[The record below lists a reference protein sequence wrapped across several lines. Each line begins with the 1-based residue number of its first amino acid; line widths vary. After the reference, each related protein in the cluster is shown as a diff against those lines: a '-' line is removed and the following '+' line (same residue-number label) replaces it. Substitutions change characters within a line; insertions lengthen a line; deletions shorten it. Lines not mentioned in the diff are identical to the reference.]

1 MKKISRLARPLLLL
15 ALCSVP
21 LLAAAQGVNPVPLK
35 GYGTS
40 IIGLINNVFVPVLL
54 AVAFIV
60 FVWGIFE
67 YFILGASNEED
78 RKKGRQLVLWG
89 LIGFVVIFSLWGLVQ
104 IVKQTFNFGDVGNPT
119 PPTFNPAGSNAGAGG
134 ATPYNPGYNV
144 GTGCSD
150 PATGI
155 SVPC

>member
-1 MKKISRLARPLLLL
+1 MNIKRISRFTRPLLLL
-15 ALCSVP
+15 VLCGVP
-21 LLAAAQGVNPVPLK
+21 LLALAQQGVNPTPLR

-40 IIGLINNVFVPVLL
+40 IIGLINNIFVPVLL

-78 RKKGRQLVLWG
+78 RQKGRQLVLWG
-89 LIGFVVIFSLWGLVQ
+89 LIGFVVIFSLWGLVN
-104 IVKQTFNFGDVGNPT
+104 IIKTTFNFGDKGNPP
-119 PPTFNPAGSNAGAGG
+119 PPTFNPTGSQASTGG
-134 ATPYNPGYNV
+134 GGLNP
-144 GTGCSD
+144 GTGCMD
-150 PATGI
+150 PATGN